1 VQTEKHL
8 PNGAKK
14 RNKKMSFDLDNLP
27 KREEIQTQT
36 DLVTLNEWH
45 EEAIDLL
52 DTLKA
57 QLAAYN
63 LLDQHDDEDYEWAIR
78 VKGKAG
84 YAGTALRRIERRMV
98 QLDAPLPLTVD
109 RKERELINHL
119 NGIVGFLQRLCEKND
134 IEHGTA
140 KRENK

>member
-98 QLDAPLPLTVD
+98 QLDAPLPLFYIG
-109 RKERELINHL
+109 KS
-119 NGIVGFLQRLCEKND
+119 
-134 IEHGTA
+134 
-140 KRENK
+140 